1 MGPHGDA
8 WREEEDIQIWT
19 WTWMEKSRS
28 REIWSS
34 QVHALEVLAQGRTP
48 HICHERGRGRGIYIL
63 LDLAFSSFPRMK
75 WMAVGVGVD
84 WHPGAV
90 T

>member
-48 HICHERGRGRGIYIL
+48 HTSVTSEGGGGGYI
-63 LDLAFSSFPRMK
+63 FY
-75 WMAVGVGVD
+75 
-84 WHPGAV
+84 
-90 T
+90 